1 MSGARAALRRAG
13 AARWCRSPAA
23 SRCCDA
29 TAAAAAADSAAA
41 FAAAGTCCRAGARRA
56 GLSGRGTLLKG
67 ASWRLRRDVALCV
80 HKRCLCAAPRL
91 RVASTVRRIH
101 ATLRVWWR
109 ACGRARCGAYLLY
122 GRGRVINSKL
132 RVADADQMLP
142 VEVAICRCSSS
153 GGLGGPAVGGFP
165 SDGERSNTIF
175 SFSWA
180 QRLQSVDSHHMWHA
194 RGAGNTREREQS
206 SSRAANGAQP
216 KRSAR
221 KRKRKENE

>member
-67 ASWRLRRDVALCV
+67 ASGRLRRNVALCV
-80 HKRCLCAAPRL
+80 HKRWLCAAPRL

-109 ACGRARCGAYLLY
+109 ACGRARRGAYLLY

-132 RVADADQMLP
+132 RAADAVL
-142 VEVAICRCSSS
+142 SSS
-153 GGLGGPAVGGFP
+153 RSVVEAVAPGGAVGRFP

-180 QRLQSVDSHHMWHA
+180 QRLQSVDSHHMW
-194 RGAGNTREREQS
+194 Q
-206 SSRAANGAQP
+206 AQ
-216 KRSAR
+216 R
-221 KRKRKENE
+221 